1 MNCESVMN
9 LACHAHVMP
18 KFEIDGNVLL
28 SFLTLYAFMVL
39 PIPIILRKICGSQ
52 LEFAPNTVK
61 PI

>member
-1 MNCESVMN
+1 MN